1 MSAWL
6 AVLTGAATGVLSGMG
21 IGGGTLL
28 VIVLVELAHIEQRAA
43 QGINLLY
50 FLPVAAASLIAH
62 IRSRRIRMR
71 VFLLCAAAGTAAA
84 VGGSLLAGC
93 LKTGTLRRLFGILLI
108 AVGLFVI
115 LRKRRENRA

>member
-71 VFLLCAAAGTAAA
+71 VFLLCAAAYLITSHSLRQDLFSLNGTCA
-84 VGGSLLAGC
+84 VWGVTLVGVELGYILMYRAG
-93 LKTGTLRRLFGILLI
+93 
-108 AVGLFVI
+108 
-115 LRKRRENRA
+115 

>member
-50 FLPVAAASLIAH
+50 FLPVAAASLIEH

-108 AVGLFVI
+108 AAGTVQIF
-115 LRKRRENRA
+115 KRPKGKS

>member
-1 MSAWL
+1 MSVWL
-6 AVLTGAATGVLSGMG
+6 AVLTGAVTGILSGMG

-50 FLPVAAASLIAH
+50 FLPVAAASLLAH
-62 IRSRRIRMR
+62 IRSRRIRKH

-84 VGGSLLAGC
+84 VGGSLLAGS
-93 LKTGTLRRLFGILLI
+93 LKTGALRRLFGILLI
-108 AVGLFVI
+108 AAGTVQI
-115 LRKRRENRA
+115 LKRPKRKS

>member
-6 AVLTGAATGVLSGMG
+6 AVLTGAVTGILSGMG

-50 FLPVAAASLIAH
+50 FLPVAAASLFAH

-84 VGGSLLAGC
+84 AGGSLLAGC
-93 LKTGTLRRLFGILLI
+93 LKTGALRRLFGILLI
-108 AVGLFVI
+108 AAGTVQI
-115 LRKRRENRA
+115 LKRPKRKS

>member
-84 VGGSLLAGC
+84 VGGSLLADC

-108 AVGLFVI
+108 AAGTVQIF
-115 LRKRRENRA
+115 KRPKGKS

>member
-50 FLPVAAASLIAH
+50 FLPVAAA
-62 IRSRRIRMR
+62 
-71 VFLLCAAAGTAAA
+71 
-84 VGGSLLAGC
+84 
-93 LKTGTLRRLFGILLI
+93 TG
-108 AVGLFVI
+108 
-115 LRKRRENRA
+115 RK

>member
-84 VGGSLLAGC
+84 VVSAYSA
-93 LKTGTLRRLFGILLI
+93 RF
-108 AVGLFVI
+108 A
-115 LRKRRENRA
+115 E